1 MIVLIILANSNDHT
15 VRYEELL
22 GKSNYSEFW
31 LFISIT
37 HGIIWNQ
44 REISI
49 FDRQSNASVET
60 ILSSKYTLES
70 PVKAHRKI
78 TGEGR
83 GFKVTMNH
91 LMAGMV
97 ILNPY
102 KKNVKLDRDIYF
114 FLGIDQR
121 LQERNLTGRFT
132 SLNTKLFYCDLLDK
146 DENLF
151 NGEPTRVLGCF
162 YIAESQFEKVDFL
175 HRILCYDISRRKD
188 ITSIRIS
195 YLVRIRRSLIS
206 MVCQWGLT

>member
-1 MIVLIILANSNDHT
+1 MILLIILANSNDHGSLRT
-15 VRYEELL
+15 SRLIKLFRILTLYLYNSWYNL
-22 GKSNYSEFW
+22 KSK
-31 LFISIT
+31 
-37 HGIIWNQ
+37 
-44 REISI
+44 RDISI

-102 KKNVKLDRDIYF
+102 KKNFKLDRDIYF
-114 FLGIDQR
+114 LLGIDQR

-132 SLNTKLFYCDLLDK
+132 SLNTNLFYCDLLDK

-151 NGEPTRVLGCF
+151 NGEPTVSYVTKNITKEGYHIHTNFVSRQNKEIINFNGMPVRFDLE
-162 YIAESQFEKVDFL
+162 IPFL
-175 HRILCYDISRRKD
+175 KCLLKIFC
-188 ITSIRIS
+188 
-195 YLVRIRRSLIS
+195 
-206 MVCQWGLT
+206 

>member
-1 MIVLIILANSNDHT
+1 MILLIILANSNDHGSLRT
-15 VRYEELL
+15 SRLI
-22 GKSNYSEFW
+22 K
-31 LFISIT
+31 LFRILTLYLYNS
-37 HGIIWNQ
+37 WYNLKPK
-44 REISI
+44 RDISI

-114 FLGIDQR
+114 LLGIDQR

-206 MVCQWGLT
+206 MVCQ

>member
-1 MIVLIILANSNDHT
+1 M
-15 VRYEELL
+15 
-22 GKSNYSEFW
+22 
-31 LFISIT
+31 
-37 HGIIWNQ
+37 
-44 REISI
+44 
-49 FDRQSNASVET
+49 
-60 ILSSKYTLES
+60 
-70 PVKAHRKI
+70 KAHRKI

-91 LMAGMV
+91 LMKGMV

-102 KKNVKLDRDIYF
+102 KKKNVKLDRDIYF
-114 FLGIDQR
+114 LFGIDQR

-206 MVCQWGLT
+206 MVCQ

>member
-1 MIVLIILANSNDHT
+1 MILLIILANSNDHGSLRT
-15 VRYEELL
+15 SRLI
-22 GKSNYSEFW
+22 K
-31 LFISIT
+31 LFRILTLYLYNS
-37 HGIIWNQ
+37 WYNLKPK
-44 REISI
+44 RDISI

-102 KKNVKLDRDIYF
+102 KKNFKLDRDIYF
-114 FLGIDQR
+114 LLGIDQR

-132 SLNTKLFYCDLLDK
+132 SLNTNLFYCDLLDK

-151 NGEPTRVLGCF
+151 NGEPTSVLGCF
-162 YIAESQFEKVDFL
+162 EIAESQFEKVDYSPPYPVL
-175 HRILCYDISRRKD
+175 RKISPRKD

-195 YLVRIRRSLIS
+195 SLVRIRRSLIS
-206 MVCQWGLT
+206 MVCQ